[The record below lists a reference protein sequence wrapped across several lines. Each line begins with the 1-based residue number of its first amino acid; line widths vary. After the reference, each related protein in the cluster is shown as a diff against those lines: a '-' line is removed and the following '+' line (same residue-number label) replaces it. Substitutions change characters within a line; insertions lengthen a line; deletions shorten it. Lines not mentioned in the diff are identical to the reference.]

1 MTKFNEWFKED
12 KSPAS
17 IVKARME
24 ESCVEGIR
32 VMDEFLIKMHMKEF
46 RVSRKANMR
55 GENEDTNLE
64 LLQCNRRAYWRHR
77 NYTKGLE

>member
-46 RVSRKANMR
+46 RVSRKPI
-55 GENEDTNLE
+55 
-64 LLQCNRRAYWRHR
+64 
-77 NYTKGLE
+77 